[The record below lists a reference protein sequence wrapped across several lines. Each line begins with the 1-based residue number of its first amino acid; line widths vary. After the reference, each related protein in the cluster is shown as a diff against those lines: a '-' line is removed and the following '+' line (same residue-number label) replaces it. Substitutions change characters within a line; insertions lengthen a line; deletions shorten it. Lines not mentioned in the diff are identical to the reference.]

1 MSMWRRVKHLAFLRG
16 LVTLAIVAACAMPVQ
31 AQFSDSYLFLK
42 AVRDKDINKAN
53 DILKKPGNT
62 LINTRDRDS
71 GETALIIAAK
81 RSDLGWIGYLL
92 QQGADA
98 NARDRDGNSPLIL
111 ASISGF
117 VEGARVL
124 LYVKARVDLQNSL
137 GETALIKAVQA
148 RDGVLTKMLLDAGA
162 NPDLTDNAAG
172 YSARQYGAQDGRTST
187 ASKLIHDAPARQK
200 AVQQG
205 PSL

>member
-1 MSMWRRVKHLAFLRG
+1 MSMWQRLKHLAHARA
-16 LVTLAIVAACAMPVQ
+16 LVAFAIVAACAMPVQ

-42 AVRDKDINKAN
+42 AVRDKDVNKAN
-53 DILKKPGNT
+53 DILQKPGNT

-71 GETALIIAAK
+71 GETALIIATR

-124 LYVKARVDLQNSL
+124 LFVKARVDLQNSL

-148 RDGVLTKMLLDAGA
+148 RDGVITKMLLDAGA

-172 YSARQYGAQDGRTST
+172 YSARQYGAQDNRTST
-187 ASKLIHDAPARQK
+187 AAKLVHDAPTRQK
-200 AVQQG
+200 VVQQG